1 MASQHTLHFP
11 FVSSIVIRQQAMNV
25 STPCTIGAFIRLSNA
40 RESNIVA
47 DIFAKAA
54 AFTQAKEAMELGI
67 YPYFRALS
75 DSEGT
80 TATFEGKEVVM
91 IGSNNYLGLTTDP
104 RVRAAAHS
112 ALDRYGTSVTGSRFL
127 NGTLELHLELDR
139 RLAHFVKKE
148 AALVFST
155 GYQTNVGTISA
166 IVGKG
171 DYVII
176 DKDAHACIVD
186 GCMLSRGEMK
196 RFRHNDISSLD
207 QVLSQLPAEA
217 GKLVIV
223 DGVYSMGGDIAP
235 LPQII
240 EICKHYGARIMID
253 DAHGIGVTG
262 GGRGT
267 AEHFGLTDEVDLI
280 MGTFSKSFAS
290 IGGFIAGSAEVIHY
304 IQHHARALI
313 FSAALP
319 APAAA
324 SVLAALDIM
333 ETKPQL
339 VERLWENAE
348 YMRAGLRSLGYD
360 IGQSNT
366 PIIPIIIRDQFRTVL
381 AWRALIE
388 EGVYTNPVVPPGV
401 PPNQSLLRTSYM
413 ASHTHDQL
421 DRALAAFKLVG
432 ERLDLIT
439 QPTVQA

>member
-1 MASQHTLHFP
+1 M
-11 FVSSIVIRQQAMNV
+11 
-25 STPCTIGAFIRLSNA
+25 
-40 RESNIVA
+40 A
-47 DIFAKAA
+47 DIFAKAS

-104 RVRAAAHS
+104 RVRKAAHD
-112 ALDRYGTSVTGSRFL
+112 AIDRYGTSVTGSRFL

-139 RLAHFVKKE
+139 RLARFVGKE

-166 IVGKG
+166 LVGKG
-171 DYVII
+171 DFVIL
-176 DKDAHACIVD
+176 DKDDHASIVD
-186 GCMLSRGEMK
+186 GCLLSRGEMR

-207 QVLSQLPAEA
+207 QVLSQLPEDA
-217 GKLVIV
+217 GKLVII
-223 DGVYSMGGDIAP
+223 DGVYSMGGDLAP
-235 LPQII
+235 LPQVV
-240 EICKHYGARIMID
+240 EICKRHGARLMID

-267 AEHFGLTDEVDLI
+267 AHHFGLTDDADLI

-290 IGGFIAGSAEVIHY
+290 IGGFIAGSADVIHY
-304 IQHHARALI
+304 IQHQARALI

-324 SVLAALDIM
+324 AVLAALEIM
-333 ETKPQL
+333 ETEPER
-339 VERLWENAE
+339 VVRLWENAE
-348 YMRAGLRSLGYD
+348 YMRTNFKMLGYD
-360 IGQSNT
+360 IGESNT
-366 PIIPIIIRDQFRTVL
+366 PIIPILLRDQYRTVL

-401 PPNQSLLRTSYM
+401 PPNSSLLRTSYM
-413 ASHTHDQL
+413 ATHTRDQL
-421 DRALAAFKLVG
+421 DRALAAFKVVG
-432 ERLDLIT
+432 ERLDLIPT
-439 QPTVQA
+439 PQPQP

>member
-1 MASQHTLHFP
+1 M
-11 FVSSIVIRQQAMNV
+11 
-25 STPCTIGAFIRLSNA
+25 
-40 RESNIVA
+40 A
-47 DIFAKAA
+47 DIFAKAS

-80 TATFEGKEVVM
+80 SATFEGKEVVM

-104 RVRAAAHS
+104 RVRKAAHE

-139 RLAHFVKKE
+139 RLAKFVGKE

-166 IVGKG
+166 LVGKG
-171 DYVII
+171 DYVIL
-176 DKDAHACIVD
+176 DKDDHASIVD

-207 QVLSQLPAEA
+207 RILSEIPAEA

-223 DGVYSMGGDIAP
+223 DGVYSMGGDLAP
-235 LPQII
+235 LPEIV
-240 EICKHYGARIMID
+240 EICKRHGARIMVD

-267 AEHFGLTDEVDLI
+267 AHHFGLTDSADLI

-290 IGGFIAGSAEVIHY
+290 IGGFIAGDADVIHY
-304 IQHHARALI
+304 IQHQARSLI

-324 SVLAALDIM
+324 AALAALDIM
-333 ETKPQL
+333 ETEPGRVEQL
-339 VERLWENAE
+339 WDNAE
-348 YMRAGLRSLGYD
+348 YMRSGFNALGYD
-360 IGQSNT
+360 IGSSNT
-366 PIIPIIIRDQFRTVL
+366 PIIPILLRDQYRTVL

-401 PPNQSLLRTSYM
+401 PPNLSLLRTSYM
-413 ASHTHDQL
+413 ATHTHDQL
-421 DRALAAFKLVG
+421 DRALAAFKTVG
-432 ERLDLIT
+432 ERLDLINK
-439 QPTVQA
+439 